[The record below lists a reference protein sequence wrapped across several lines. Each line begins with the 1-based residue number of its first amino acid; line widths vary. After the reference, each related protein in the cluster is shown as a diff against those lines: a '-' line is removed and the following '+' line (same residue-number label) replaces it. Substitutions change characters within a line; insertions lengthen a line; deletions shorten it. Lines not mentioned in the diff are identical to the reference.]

1 MGHNHG
7 RSTGEAGSP
16 TQPLEWH
23 MTEVTRRE
31 RLRAATELE
40 IRQHARALLVEHGR
54 DAVTLRAIA
63 RELGITAPALYRY
76 YESREDLLRQLCDDI
91 CADLATELH
100 AALEPAGGEFLEKI
114 FAVCRGFRRWA
125 LAHPEEFALVFATP
139 QREEGKRQQDQFAG
153 VFLGIVGPFLV
164 EGAVKINSEPGLPF
178 ELPDLSEQQDALAA
192 ALSTEGIEVPPGAL
206 RPDAVYFLL
215 RWWVRLYGYVALE
228 VFGRFPFDLKY
239 ADRLFD
245 SMLSELTHELGLA

>member
-1 MGHNHG
+1 
-7 RSTGEAGSP
+7 
-16 TQPLEWH
+16 

-31 RLRAATELE
+31 RLRAATHLE
-40 IRQHARALLVEHGR
+40 IRQHARALLVGYGR

-76 YESREDLLRQLCDDI
+76 YESREALLRQLCDDI

-100 AALEPAGGEFLEKI
+100 AALEPAGGEFPESI

-139 QREEGKRQQDQFAG
+139 EGEEGKRQLDQFAG

-164 EGAVKINSEPGLPF
+164 EGVMKTEPGLPF
-178 ELPDLSEQQDALAA
+178 ELPDLSEQQEALAA
-192 ALSTEGIEVPPGAL
+192 ALSTEGTEVPPGAL

-228 VFGRFPFDLKY
+228 VFGRFPLDPMY

-245 SMLSELTHELGLA
+245 SMLDELTHELGLA